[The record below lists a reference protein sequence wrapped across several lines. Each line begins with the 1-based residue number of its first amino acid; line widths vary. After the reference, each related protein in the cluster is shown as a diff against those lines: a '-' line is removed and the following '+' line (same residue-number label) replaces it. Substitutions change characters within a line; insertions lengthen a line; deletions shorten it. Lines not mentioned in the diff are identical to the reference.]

1 MEENKEEK
9 VKEVKETKKEEQKN
23 KTVEKKSTPKKKVE
37 DDKTVNDKNA
47 KEEPKKDD
55 TTFKKVERNTSEE
68 KNKKEE
74 KGSHKFFKA
83 ILIVIL
89 ILIAAYCIFFC
100 RNLIILKNLK
110 EAASQ
115 YAGVTNY
122 SYKSTGV
129 NGEGES
135 YFTYSQKDNLVRIEL
150 QNDQNESANV
160 IIWQDQDANQEIVA
174 FPEQNTAVRSTKESF
189 NSLGRLPFTLLDMG
203 DKIDGIALYAWIYT
217 DTVMDKEC
225 YVIQMSSQLK
235 IWIEKDTGL
244 VYRQDSNEN
253 IYTEITSLEINNVNE
268 IYTPDLTGYEV
279 RTNETNTEVAE

>member
-1 MEENKEEK
+1 M
-9 VKEVKETKKEEQKN
+9 
-23 KTVEKKSTPKKKVE
+23 
-37 DDKTVNDKNA
+37 
-47 KEEPKKDD
+47 
-55 TTFKKVERNTSEE
+55 
-68 KNKKEE
+68 
-74 KGSHKFFKA
+74 
-83 ILIVIL
+83 
-89 ILIAAYCIFFC
+89 
-100 RNLIILKNLK
+100 
-110 EAASQ
+110 
-115 YAGVTNY
+115 
-122 SYKSTGV
+122 
-129 NGEGES
+129 
-135 YFTYSQKDNLVRIEL
+135 VRIEL
-150 QNDQNESANV
+150 QSNQNESANV